1 MLFIMYK
8 IITNKNELS
17 SRGQKKYYSNTLN
30 MQTQSS
36 SNRTDSN
43 VDSAPMSLPKVRSVQ
58 GRRRQTSVQPEHPRS
73 ATIISRVAARV
84 VNMVETNIDV
94 DSDLSDK
101 SKRKE
106 EKRQMKLQR
115 KEDKRR
121 RKEEKE
127 EQKRRKKEEKK
138 EERRIKKEAKRIKKE
153 ARKIKKEL
161 KRIEETKR
169 MRKEEAKEE
178 RRKKREE
185 ERNQGEQE
193 HQSEKEEQMLKDAK
207 ERQRKL
213 KEQKAK
219 TETKAKEKNPKSGK
233 KLKPTKVRERLSP
246 KTTYKHEV
254 KIVIGDYHDHF
265 GPAKLPTPSKPTRTI
280 VERFVLFSSKKK
292 ERVYGYLVDVASSF
306 VKRPVN
312 SRIRSGQVSTRFAGA
327 IEYTYLP
334 NVIYVPKV
342 NVIKEVVD
350 GRIRLTERELKD
362 KKGNPLEINTCKLD
376 IFVKRLPVVRPIRIK
391 E

>member
-1 MLFIMYK
+1 MYK

-17 SRGQKKYYSNTLN
+17 SRGQKYYSNTLN

-362 KKGNPLEINTCKLD
+362 KKGNPLEVNTCKLD

>member
-17 SRGQKKYYSNTLN
+17 SRGQKYYSNTLN

-292 ERVYGYLVDVASSF
+292 ERVYGYLVDVASFF

-362 KKGNPLEINTCKLD
+362 KKGNPLEVNTCKLD

>member
-17 SRGQKKYYSNTLN
+17 SRGQKYYSNTLN

-362 KKGNPLEINTCKLD
+362 KKGNPLEVNTCKLD

>member
-1 MLFIMYK
+1 
-8 IITNKNELS
+8 
-17 SRGQKKYYSNTLN
+17 

-121 RKEEKE
+121 RKKEK
-127 EQKRRKKEEKK
+127 KK

-362 KKGNPLEINTCKLD
+362 KKGNPLEVNTCKLD